1 MPLLDWTICRK
12 ILSGLENTGCKKGAK
27 SGRDVEPQ
35 YFLLLEVQEETEQ
48 KGQNTIH
55 ENISGRTDHAKK
67 FKQCKWNRGVAGDTK
82 INDKMT
88 SLAHQ
93 LKRLALPQNDSTLL
107 CRKEIASLL
116 FYPKQAASIDR
127 DTFYALGCTG
137 LEELIGIENAFE
149 QFEETLFSQASKS
162 LERSVQSKEVN
173 KQLDEQISL
182 FLTLLSPYFMLKPA
196 HKCLE
201 WLINRFHIHLYNQD
215 SLIACALPYHETK
228 VFVRVI
234 QLLTLSDP
242 TSKWNWLEPSQK
254 NGVPLARGTLITHCY
269 KDLGFM
275 DFICNFITKSIK
287 AYSGHTGSN
296 SQLRVLFSF
305 YASTI
310 VPALDAS
317 EKITD
322 TVIAKLLPYI
332 QKGLKS
338 SHEDYKAATYMI
350 ICQLAIKVVM
360 EGTLVNNLVVQISK
374 SLKKLPVLLKEGI
387 GCLIVLLQNQKTDRV
402 DTKSCFLLCSVPDLV
417 STLQSISESYD
428 STSLLS
434 YLLPN
439 IIRFVISGEETI
451 PQDDSSEDVTFSDI
465 LDSILHNL
473 TLENDLDHL
482 IAKYSK
488 ALDSV
493 LEGYLKDIDGKKEQE
508 LFHHFISLSMS
519 TGKYKILTDSNTSLL
534 LSLNHPQST
543 VRNLATRQLKEII
556 ASSKEGF
563 DQSFLKEAVLSRLE
577 DETPEVVMTAL
588 NALEMY
594 VEHLGPQT
602 TVSSLLSLFGRV
614 DLARKGQWLPVFKE
628 AVRILDSDELLKE
641 NEDSRNQAAV
651 ELLPYLIITSPHME
665 SAEQQFSSYLSKTKL
680 LGEHP
685 LVKGWSKALEDVFS
699 KYNSISVVGAA
710 SITMITTFAKN
721 LSLMKES
728 SKLKMLDDLIQ
739 LSEKQS
745 GLQGR
750 AAFYVFMYIIV
761 QGIQALNGNDHLER
775 ASKVFG
781 LIELHLRKLFAS
793 EDFLND
799 PESCSYMRLLIG
811 IFDVVISGASQGEG
825 AFAFRNLM
833 KLLLKSHFGD
843 PVDLFRFLSLMW
855 TYNFSLTDTLS
866 YALPALLQTQALY
879 VGSALLGAQTVSTMK
894 QLASAPYLVPSLLV
908 NLGSPVREVRRASI
922 ACFQAMA
929 EQEGSHFFPV
939 IEKILKCTEEI
950 TADPSHVTQAIGA
963 LFEEDL
969 VCQKPKSHQKKL
981 ATALNELLK
990 CISSPDC
997 PSYVARALLKL
1008 LNEVNSEAILS
1019 ALLPALERLLLNSSQ
1034 QLLKDEVTVLQ
1045 LILGKYNKHSS
1056 PLLIKNDKSLE
1067 LFIKAMNATAKVY
1080 QGFPKFQTVALE
1092 QITKEFFASL
1102 PEERIQ
1108 QRLLGVMFD
1117 LLVDC
1122 KDPQCVQTVNSVF
1135 KAITVDAELIANELY
1150 VLEKPKTTT
1159 VQQTRRQKM
1168 QQQRKSQ
1175 VPEDNEVNWQ
1185 RVTLIL
1191 ELLQH
1196 KKKLKRPQLLVPSLF
1211 VLLSR
1216 CSEHCSPEEEDLEYT
1231 KQLVLS
1237 CLTNICQKL
1246 SPEGGRVDKG
1256 DGREIKVKLEGGNL
1270 GEKVLHNIMPIFTFM
1285 GANIM
1290 RLDDT
1295 YSFQV
1300 ITKTVHT
1307 VIPALIQAN
1316 DTALPEN
1323 SGNIEN
1329 VVNNIINVFVDALPH
1344 VPEHRRLPIL
1354 SHLLSTVGPERFL
1367 WVLLLLLFKQH
1378 VTKTVSSATNEE
1390 KDAALERD
1398 VEFWISLCSDF
1409 QVQEQLISVIKI
1421 LQYLPSLPD
1430 DKEEG
1435 NGKTRNTKKKSDLG
1449 ETVTMLFNTEEYSG
1463 KELRHYKFLTVSFV
1477 AKLLASSSFIG
1488 KVADIGESLQDT
1500 LQRLEQSLLEEILRY
1515 INSVAA
1521 SVEKNSDKP
1530 TAKFWRALLNKS
1542 YDVLDK
1548 VNSLLPNNA
1557 FIPVIKGLM
1566 GNQLPS
1572 VRRKA
1577 MDLLNNKLQHR
1588 VQWQDEQVIHLL
1600 ELSEDLLLIAQRKQ
1614 HMEEEQAINRQTALY
1629 SLKLLCRCFGAEHQQ
1644 HFVPVLRS
1652 VVDLVMSREEEKNVL
1667 GSALLCIA
1675 EVTSVVKALAI
1686 PELPR
1691 LMPAVIKSLKDRK
1704 ELLSNEIYLLSMV
1717 TTLQKVSEA
1726 LPHFISPYL
1735 MDIILLMARLKK
1747 ITLSTAHC
1755 IQFNARLT
1763 SLQTTLVTKLAPRV
1777 LLPIFIKC
1785 YSKLVDSRMSH
1796 IGPLMEIFQDHIK
1809 YMQSEQLKSSQSELT
1824 NFFLKALDFRS
1835 DHSEIALDQICEI
1848 EGHLVDCLLVMVM
1861 KLSEVTFRPLF
1872 FRLFDW
1878 CKTEGAPKDRLL
1890 TFCRLADRIADKL
1903 KGLFL
1908 LFAGHLVKP
1917 FSNLLNQTN
1926 LSKTDEPF
1934 FDSEDNTEKS
1944 CLMLHYILD
1953 CLHKIFLYDT
1963 RKFVSKERAEFLMMP
1978 LIDQLENMLGGEESF
1993 QTRVT
1998 EHLIPCVAQF
2008 SVAVGDDAQWKQL
2021 NYQILLKTRHSLPKI
2036 RFAALIMLMELAGKL
2051 RENYMV
2057 LLPETIPFLAELME
2071 DECEEVEQ
2079 QCHKV
2084 IQQLEVILGEPLQSY
2099 F

>member
-1 MPLLDWTICRK
+1 
-12 ILSGLENTGCKKGAK
+12 
-27 SGRDVEPQ
+27 
-35 YFLLLEVQEETEQ
+35 
-48 KGQNTIH
+48 
-55 ENISGRTDHAKK
+55 
-67 FKQCKWNRGVAGDTK
+67 
-82 INDKMT
+82 MT
-88 SLAHQ
+88 SLARQ

-127 DTFYALGCTG
+127 DTFYAIGCTG

-162 LERSVQSKEVN
+162 LERSVQSREVN

-182 FLTLLSPYFMLKPA
+182 FLTLMSPYFMLKPA

-201 WLINRFHIHLYNQD
+201 WLIHRFHIHLYNQD

-234 QLLTLSDP
+234 QLLMLSDP
-242 TSKWNWLEPSQK
+242 TSKWNWLEPAQK
-254 NGVPLARGTLITHCY
+254 HGVPLARGTLITHCY

-275 DFICNFITKSIK
+275 DFICNFVTKSIK

-322 TVIAKLLPYI
+322 TVIAKILPYI

-338 SHEDYKAATYMI
+338 SHGDYKAATYMI

-360 EGTLVNNLVVQISK
+360 EGALVNNLVVQISK
-374 SLKKLPVLLKEGI
+374 SLKKSPVLLKEGI
-387 GCLIVLLQNQKTDRV
+387 GCLIVLLQNQKADRV
-402 DTKSCFLLCSVPDLV
+402 DTKSCFLLCSVPDLD
-417 STLQSISESYD
+417 STLQSIAESYD

-439 IIRFVISGEETI
+439 IIRSVISGEESI
-451 PQDDSSEDVTFSDI
+451 PQDDSSEDVNFSDI

-482 IAKYSK
+482 IAKVFLQEYISFGLKSGNRSITQLNEKIQPFVRLVETKYSK

-508 LFHHFISLSMS
+508 LFHNFISLSMS

-577 DETPEVVMTAL
+577 DENPEVVMTAL

-628 AVRILDSDELLKE
+628 AVRILDSDEILKE

-651 ELLPYLIITSPHME
+651 ELLPYLIITSPYME
-665 SAEQQFSSYLSKTKL
+665 SAEQQFSSYLSKTTL
-680 LGEHP
+680 LGQHP
-685 LVKGWSKALEDVFS
+685 LVKGWSKALEDIIS
-699 KYNSISVVGAA
+699 KYNSLSVVGAA
-710 SITMITTFAKN
+710 SITMITTLTKN

-739 LSEKQS
+739 LSEKES

-750 AAFYVFMYIIV
+750 AAFFVFMYIIV
-761 QGIQALNGNDHLER
+761 QGIQSLNGGDHLER

-793 EDFLND
+793 EDFLECPMSMMPHSSGSSFPPGEILHDYLVKIKMGEHVEQESCILLTLLLGFFVSTLKSPKSFFKGMIWLNPEKND
-799 PESCSYMRLLIG
+799 PESCSYLRLLIG

-843 PVDLFRFLSLMW
+843 PLDLFRFLSLMW
-855 TYNFSLTDTLS
+855 TYNYSLTDTLS

-879 VGSALLGAQTVSTMK
+879 VGSALLGAQTGSTMK

-908 NLGSPVREVRRASI
+908 NLGSPVREVRRTSI
-922 ACFQAMA
+922 TCFQALA

-950 TADPSHVTQAIGA
+950 IADPSHVTQAIGA

-997 PSYVARALLKL
+997 PSYIARALLKL
-1008 LNEVNSEAILS
+1008 LNEVNNEAILS

-1067 LFIKAMNATAKVY
+1067 LFIKAMNATAEVY
-1080 QGFPKFQTVALE
+1080 QGFPKFQIVALE

-1135 KAITVDAELIANELY
+1135 KAITVDADLIANELY
-1150 VLEKPKTTT
+1150 FLEKPKTTT

-1216 CSEHCSPEEEDLEYT
+1216 CSELCSPEEEDLEYT

-1246 SPEGGRVDKG
+1246 SPEGGRVDK
-1256 DGREIKVKLEGGNL
+1256 DVLDEEKFNVELIVQCIRSSSVPQTHHHALLLL
-1270 GEKVLHNIMPIFTFM
+1270 GTAAGMFPEKVLHNIMPIFTFM

-1409 QVQEQLISVIKI
+1409 EVQEQLISVIKI

-1463 KELRHYKFLTVSFV
+1463 KELRHYKFLTVSFI

-1588 VQWQDEQVIHLL
+1588 IQWQDEQVIHLL

-1675 EVTSVVKALAI
+1675 EVTSVIKALAI

-1735 MDIILLMARLKK
+1735 MDIILLMARLKR

-1763 SLQTTLVTKLAPRV
+1763 SLQTTLVEETGPRV

-1809 YMQSEQLKSSQSELT
+1809 HMQSEQLKSSQSELT

-1835 DHSEIALDQICEI
+1835 DHSEIALDQI
-1848 EGHLVDCLLVMVM
+1848 V
-1861 KLSEVTFRPLF
+1861 
-1872 FRLFDW
+1872 
-1878 CKTEGAPKDRLL
+1878 
-1890 TFCRLADRIADKL
+1890 
-1903 KGLFL
+1903 
-1908 LFAGHLVKP
+1908 
-1917 FSNLLNQTN
+1917 N
-1926 LSKTDEPF
+1926 
-1934 FDSEDNTEKS
+1934 
-1944 CLMLHYILD
+1944 
-1953 CLHKIFLYDT
+1953 
-1963 RKFVSKERAEFLMMP
+1963 
-1978 LIDQLENMLGGEESF
+1978 
-1993 QTRVT
+1993 
-1998 EHLIPCVAQF
+1998 
-2008 SVAVGDDAQWKQL
+2008 
-2021 NYQILLKTRHSLPKI
+2021 
-2036 RFAALIMLMELAGKL
+2036 
-2051 RENYMV
+2051 
-2057 LLPETIPFLAELME
+2057 
-2071 DECEEVEQ
+2071 
-2079 QCHKV
+2079 
-2084 IQQLEVILGEPLQSY
+2084 
-2099 F
+2099 

>member
-1 MPLLDWTICRK
+1 VFPNGLPDEYSLVSTFRLRRTTKKDRWYLWQIADQNGSPQIFFVFKFEFQIAIVIDGNKRVVELAVRGLLKNTLYYTFKSRDLHTLFDRQWHKLSFSFQSKIVSLYMDCKLIERRLIDEKDAIDSAGRMLITTRVEDGRPIDIELQKLTVYCDPLMPELEACCEIPNTLSDTISFEEIKRF
-12 ILSGLENTGCKKGAK
+12 IRE
-27 SGRDVEPQ
+27 
-35 YFLLLEVQEETEQ
+35 EVLRVFT
-48 KGQNTIH
+48 
-55 ENISGRTDHAKK
+55 
-67 FKQCKWNRGVAGDTK
+67 GDTK

-242 TSKWNWLEPSQK
+242 TSKWNWLEPSQ
-254 NGVPLARGTLITHCY
+254 
-269 KDLGFM
+269 
-275 DFICNFITKSIK
+275 

-519 TGKYKILTDSNTSLL
+519 TGKY
-534 LSLNHPQST
+534 
-543 VRNLATRQLKEII
+543 
-556 ASSKEGF
+556 KEGF

-793 EDFLND
+793 EDFLECPMSVMPHSSGSSFPPGEILHDYLVKIKIGEHVEQESCILLTSLLGFFVSTLKSPKSFFKGMIWLNPEKND

-833 KLLLKSHFGD
+833 KLLLK
-843 PVDLFRFLSLMW
+843 
-855 TYNFSLTDTLS
+855 
-866 YALPALLQTQALY
+866 
-879 VGSALLGAQTVSTMK
+879 
-894 QLASAPYLVPSLLV
+894 
-908 NLGSPVREVRRASI
+908 
-922 ACFQAMA
+922 
-929 EQEGSHFFPV
+929 
-939 IEKILKCTEEI
+939 
-950 TADPSHVTQAIGA
+950 AIGA

-1168 QQQRKSQ
+1168 QQQR
-1175 VPEDNEVNWQ
+1175 
-1185 RVTLIL
+1185 
-1191 ELLQH
+1191 
-1196 KKKLKRPQLLVPSLF
+1196 
-1211 VLLSR
+1211 

-1270 GEKVLHNIMPIFTFM
+1270 G
-1285 GANIM
+1285 
-1290 RLDDT
+1290 
-1295 YSFQV
+1295 
-1300 ITKTVHT
+1300 
-1307 VIPALIQAN
+1307 AN

-1735 MDIILLMARLKK
+1735 MDIILL
-1747 ITLSTAHC
+1747 
-1755 IQFNARLT
+1755 
-1763 SLQTTLVTKLAPRV
+1763 
-1777 LLPIFIKC
+1777 
-1785 YSKLVDSRMSH
+1785 SH

-1835 DHSEIALDQICEI
+1835 DHSE
-1848 EGHLVDCLLVMVM
+1848 
-1861 KLSEVTFRPLF
+1861 
-1872 FRLFDW
+1872 LFDW